1 MLYCIL
7 FYLSISIA
15 LSTEWA
21 FQKRPRPQQLTQY
34 RSLHVDVNEGLAKGP
49 YVAVRAEFEPTTLRS
64 KGIDSTNVPP
74 HIAMFL
80 CYQNAQASSYQSCP
94 QITSLAQSA
103 STSSPVPNLQLPAVL
118 STHMPSQ
125 TLHHPPN
132 PLYPIILLSHPFS
145 ASSGSRR
152 RRSRRL
158 LTTAHFNILRGGTL
172 RTEYSKLISNK
183 LEIFFN

>member
-1 MLYCIL
+1 MKDLPKVPTWRL
-7 FYLSISIA
+7 EQNSN
-15 LSTEWA
+15 
-21 FQKRPRPQQLTQY
+21 PRPFGRKASILPMCHYTPQCSYVTRTPRHHHISPVLK
-34 RSLHVDVNEGLAKGP
+34 SLHWP
-49 YVAVRAEFEPTTLRS
+49 RAHPLQ
-64 KGIDSTNVPP
+64 
-74 HIAMFL
+74 
-80 CYQNAQASSYQSCP
+80 C
-94 QITSLAQSA
+94 
-103 STSSPVPNLQLPAVL
+103 PVPNLQLPAVL